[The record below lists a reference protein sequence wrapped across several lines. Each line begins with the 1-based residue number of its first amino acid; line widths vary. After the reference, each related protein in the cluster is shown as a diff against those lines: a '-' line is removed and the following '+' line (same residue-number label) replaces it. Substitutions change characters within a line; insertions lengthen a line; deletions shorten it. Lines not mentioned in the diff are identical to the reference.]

1 MGITN
6 TISEL
11 SNYFYQWHK
20 NKYDEIHNA
29 TIETQNTIYETIFG
43 QEGIQETLNTLV
55 LNFNNLLNRYN
66 TLTANSS
73 STIKNLETDI
83 STNKADITNLSN
95 NKADKSAV
103 SRKSWTSYEEIGR
116 WEIGDAYHTSTVVY
130 NEDIHIGKL
139 YIFAPIKSKKD
150 HNKNST
156 GYTDFLQVNVSIP
169 NIKPLSSVCAYS
181 SNGKN
186 KLRFDPDGKVYCA
199 FSSNVSYEEYPTAR
213 GTLLF
218 VR

>member
-20 NKYDEIHNA
+20 NKYDEIHNV
-29 TIETQNTIYETIFG
+29 TITTQQTIYETIFG
-43 QEGIQETLNTLV
+43 QGGIQETLNALV

-83 STNKADITNLSN
+83 STNKTNITNLSN

-103 SRKSWTSYEEIGR
+103 CRKSWTSSEQIGN
-116 WEIGDAYHTSTVVY
+116 WQIDGEYHGSWVQY
-130 NEDIHIGKL
+130 NEDAHVGRL
-139 YIFAPIKSKKD
+139 YVYAPIKSGKAY
-150 HNKNST
+150 NKNST
-156 GYTDFLQVNVSIP
+156 GYTDFLQADVSIP
-169 NIKPLSSVCAYS
+169 NIKPSSNVCAFS

-186 KLRFDPDGKVYCA
+186 KIKFDVDGKVWGA
-199 FSSNVSYEEYPTAR
+199 FPYNVESRSYPTVR
-213 GTLLF
+213 GTLTF
-218 VR
+218 FR